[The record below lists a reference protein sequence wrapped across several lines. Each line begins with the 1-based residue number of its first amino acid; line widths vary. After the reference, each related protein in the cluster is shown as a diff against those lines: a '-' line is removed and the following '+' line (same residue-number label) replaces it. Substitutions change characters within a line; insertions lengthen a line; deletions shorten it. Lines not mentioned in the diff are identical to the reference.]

1 MLPLFQLLLAVFA
14 IYSALKFEEEWKL
27 IVPLIC
33 LVFMLVVGRIEKS
46 TKEKRTARRTFLQKE
61 IDKIWKKETK
71 SIKEQDFF
79 IIDSLV
85 WPKSELLLIDAVHFI
100 FKDLGF
106 KISAGVNYH
115 SVDRIVKIPNTNK
128 AFGLIILMSE
138 REAEKNHPKIAK
150 ALQFEKEKREK
161 EKTLIIASTHIHL
174 PLSER
179 SQLTH
184 ISKELSDLL
193 VLHNIGFITAHHLY
207 ELWQRAKG
215 GEIDLVG
222 FFEKF
227 HSHRGG
233 VLSPRAGINSSHPTL
248 NPPTR

>member
-14 IYSALKFEEEWKL
+14 IYSALKFEGEWKL
-27 IVPLIC
+27 IIPLIC
-33 LVFMLVVGRIEKS
+33 LVLMLIVGRIEKS
-46 TKEKRTARRTFLQKE
+46 TSEKKTARRTFLQAE
-61 IDKIWKKETK
+61 IDKIWKKEIPT
-71 SIKEQDFF
+71 IKEQDFF
-79 IIDSLV
+79 TIESLV
-85 WPKSELLLIDAVHFI
+85 WPKSEWLLIDAVHFI

-106 KISAGVNYH
+106 KISAGINYH

-128 AFGLIILMSE
+128 AFGLEIMMSE
-138 REAEKNHPKIAK
+138 READKNHPKVSR
-150 ALQFEKEKREK
+150 ALQFEKEKKER

-179 SQLTH
+179 SQLAH

-193 VLHNIGFITAHHLY
+193 VLYNIGFITAHHLY

-215 GEIDLVG
+215 GEIDIFG
-222 FFEKF
+222 FFEKV

-233 VLSPRAGINSSHPTL
+233 VLSSKVGIDSFHPTL
-248 NPPTR
+248 NTPVR